1 MLKYLLCFVSG
12 LCLPNAWS
20 QPIMAA
26 EPASPGVIKSEW
38 IFDPPPVPSCHAST
52 IVETSKGLVAA
63 WFAGTDEKE
72 TDVGIWLSRQVAG
85 QWSAPRQLVD
95 GSESADKDYPCWN
108 PVLFQPR
115 TGPLLLFYKV
125 GPDPSTWWGMLITS
139 DDAGQTW
146 SKPRKLPDGIL
157 GPIKNK
163 PIQLPNGDLL
173 CGSSSEHDGW
183 RVHFERSSDLGKT
196 WQATPPV
203 NDGKEILAIQPSLL
217 IHPQGR
223 LQAIGR
229 SNRGKLYEIW
239 SPDEGRTWGEMKLT
253 SLPNP
258 NSGADALTLRDGRHL
273 LVYNHIDKS
282 RSPLNVALSLDG
294 EVWQAAEVL
303 ENTPGEFSYPA
314 VIQSADGMVQI
325 TYTWNRKRIKHV
337 ILDPAKLRLQ
347 PIVNGAWPGVP

>member
-1 MLKYLLCFVSG
+1 M
-12 LCLPNAWS
+12 
-20 QPIMAA
+20 
-26 EPASPGVIKSEW
+26 
-38 IFDPPPVPSCHAST
+38 
-52 IVETSKGLVAA
+52 
-63 WFAGTDEKE
+63 
-72 TDVGIWLSRQVAG
+72 
-85 QWSAPRQLVD
+85 
-95 GSESADKDYPCWN
+95 
-108 PVLFQPR
+108 
-115 TGPLLLFYKV
+115 
-125 GPDPSTWWGMLITS
+125 
-139 DDAGQTW
+139 
-146 SKPRKLPDGIL
+146 
-157 GPIKNK
+157 
-163 PIQLPNGDLL
+163 
-173 CGSSSEHDGW
+173 
-183 RVHFERSSDLGKT
+183 
-196 WQATPPV
+196 
-203 NDGKEILAIQPSLL
+203 
-217 IHPQGR
+217 
-223 LQAIGR
+223 QAIGR